1 MASDIKH
8 TERVT
13 VWFTER
19 EYLDL
24 CRMADAN
31 DRKPGELSRV
41 IVRRFMYGNVGADP
55 IEFNVA
61 NRADAVRG
69 TEGGGA

>member
-31 DRKPGELSRV
+31 DRKPGELARV
-41 IVRRFMYGNVGADP
+41 IVRRFMYGNVGADCT
-55 IEFNVA
+55 EFNVA

>member
-13 VWFTER
+13 AWFTER

-31 DRKPGELSRV
+31 DRKPGELVRV
-41 IVRRFMYGNVGADP
+41 IVRRFMYGNVGAEP

-61 NRADAVRG
+61 NRADAARG
-69 TEGGGA
+69 SEGGA